1 MAENPTV
8 VDTDVNDVIGVRTIS
23 GKQQIYS
30 VLASLQKSRS
40 PITIRFEN
48 NDRQYTSLILRT
60 ELEEGYIIIDEIAP
74 QDGHQLA
81 MQKQPF
87 SIRGSHGGVS
97 LFFRPN
103 VIAGSGI
110 QSDIA
115 FYKVLFPAE
124 MIYQQ
129 RRGAYRAPV
138 ARALN
143 IMATLGAPERQQRL
157 TGRLHDLSIS
167 GCRINFEG
175 EVMPTLTRG
184 DQFPEC
190 HIALETFAIDTAVTV
205 KHATFIRDWKET
217 TCGFQFDG
225 LTKTTQRA
233 IDRFVY
239 FLQREARRLETK

>member
-1 MAENPTV
+1 MVDESTVAEAGAK
-8 VDTDVNDVIGVRTIS
+8 DVIGVRTIS
-23 GKQQIYS
+23 DKQQIYS
-30 VLASLQKSRS
+30 ILASVQKSRS
-40 PITIRFEN
+40 PITIKFEN
-48 NDRQYTSLILRT
+48 SERYYTSLILRT

-74 QDGHQLA
+74 EDGHQLA
-81 MQKQPF
+81 LQKQPF

-103 VIAGSGI
+103 VIAGSGT

-115 FYKVLFPAE
+115 FYKVKFPEE

-138 ARALN
+138 ARALG
-143 IMATLGAPERQQRL
+143 IKATVSAPERNQTL
-157 TGRLHDLSIS
+157 TGRLYDLSIS

-175 EVMPTLTRG
+175 ELKPEPVRG
-184 DQFPEC
+184 DRFSEC
-190 HIALETFAIDTAVTV
+190 HIELEDFAINTPVTL
-205 KHATFIRDWKET
+205 KHASFVRDWNET
-217 TCGFQFDG
+217 TCGFQFEG